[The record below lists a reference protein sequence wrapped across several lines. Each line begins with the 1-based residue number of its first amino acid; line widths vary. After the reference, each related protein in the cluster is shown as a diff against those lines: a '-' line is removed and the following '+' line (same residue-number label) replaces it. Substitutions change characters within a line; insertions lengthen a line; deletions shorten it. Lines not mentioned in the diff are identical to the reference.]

1 MTLFSLVLV
10 AGLLIFEIIYNSN
23 ALASASMEGAKGARA
38 IAYGV
43 AFINVF
49 LSFLVG
55 MGIMRQLNHRL
66 LSRKVIFS
74 IILSL
79 YVMLFLYINTMLG
92 IFRTVAKND
101 IFAAGMQGTEPTDEQ
116 MTGWAQRAFQLDF
129 ASLDITGVILIIIG
143 CSFAI
148 ISLFDGYLFQDTYP
162 GYGKVGSKLTKSENE
177 YLKIKDKYSKIGK
190 ERYEKAMKIAEERKA
205 MDDQNRITWS
215 EIVNS
220 FQASFNNYEYMALKW
235 EADIRHII
243 DEYRQE
249 NQSLRRTPAPKY
261 FETAYSLSEIDKSA
275 KMTFKSQSSAFM
287 DDEERSETLSGFVE
301 LNQSHFNN
309 AIESISDSYTAYGT
323 KMEGIVNDYPIY

>member
-1 MTLFSLVLV
+1 MT
-10 AGLLIFEIIYNSN
+10 
-23 ALASASMEGAKGARA
+23 K
-38 IAYGV
+38 
-43 AFINVF
+43 
-49 LSFLVG
+49 
-55 MGIMRQLNHRL
+55 
-66 LSRKVIFS
+66 
-74 IILSL
+74 
-79 YVMLFLYINTMLG
+79 
-92 IFRTVAKND
+92 
-101 IFAAGMQGTEPTDEQ
+101 TE
-116 MTGWAQRAFQLDF
+116 F
-129 ASLDITGVILIIIG
+129 
-143 CSFAI
+143 
-148 ISLFDGYLFQDTYP
+148 
-162 GYGKVGSKLTKSENE
+162 
-177 YLKIKDKYSKIGK
+177 
-190 ERYEKAMKIAEERKA
+190 
-205 MDDQNRITWS
+205 TWS